1 MEKEI
6 WYHKLNTYFVI
17 FYLLFSFCLMGFYL
31 FNGQLYY
38 AALGLGGIL
47 LLLLPTVF
55 ERAYNLSPVYQFHFL
70 AYCFLFFSYVIGLVM
85 QAYHFIPLYDKIMH
99 TLSGTL
105 GMFLGVLL
113 FYLCKDKQEFQKQDY
128 PLVAI
133 TSFSV
138 SMAIA
143 GLWEIGEYLI
153 SLFFPCDPQRVA
165 ETGVS
170 DTMQDFIVCMIGAL
184 LWLPFL
190 YRFYRKD
197 KADFLMNCLLI
208 FFKKNAKHSHMY
220 NQSRL

>member
-1 MEKEI
+1 M
-6 WYHKLNTYFVI
+6 
-17 FYLLFSFCLMGFYL
+17 
-31 FNGQLYY
+31 
-38 AALGLGGIL
+38 
-47 LLLLPTVF
+47 
-55 ERAYNLSPVYQFHFL
+55 
-70 AYCFLFFSYVIGLVM
+70 
-85 QAYHFIPLYDKIMH
+85 
-99 TLSGTL
+99 
-105 GMFLGVLL
+105 
-113 FYLCKDKQEFQKQDY
+113 
-128 PLVAI
+128 AI

-170 DTMQDFIVCMIGAL
+170 DTMQDLIVCMIGAL

-208 FFKKNAKHSHMY
+208 FFKKNAKHPHTY

>member
-1 MEKEI
+1 MDNSI
-6 WYHKLNTYFVI
+6 MQHW
-17 FYLLFSFCLMGFYL
+17 
-31 FNGQLYY
+31 
-38 AALGLGGIL
+38 ALGIL

-153 SLFFPCDPQRVA
+153 SLFFLATHSASQKPAYPTPCRTSSYA
-165 ETGVS
+165 
-170 DTMQDFIVCMIGAL
+170 
-184 LWLPFL
+184 
-190 YRFYRKD
+190 
-197 KADFLMNCLLI
+197 
-208 FFKKNAKHSHMY
+208 
-220 NQSRL
+220 